1 MADLTDGITLKSA
14 LENIEFDYVVNRA
27 GYIDYSLFFNG
38 GRKAFDSHHI
48 ALAELIE
55 CQLP

>member
-38 GRKAFDSHHI
+38 GRKAFD
-48 ALAELIE
+48 
-55 CQLP
+55 